1 MVPRRLGVQ
10 SSVYKYMEKNVIN
23 PLIGDNDAIFWEIKI
38 QVKLKECHT
47 NLLLAFIIIHFPN
60 LLSVIC

>member
-1 MVPRRLGVQ
+1 
-10 SSVYKYMEKNVIN
+10 MEKNVIN